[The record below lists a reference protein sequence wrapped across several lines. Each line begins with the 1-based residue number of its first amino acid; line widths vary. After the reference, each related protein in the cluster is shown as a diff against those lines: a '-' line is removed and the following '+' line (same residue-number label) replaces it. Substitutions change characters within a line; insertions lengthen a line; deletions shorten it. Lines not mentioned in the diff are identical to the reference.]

1 MLLIDQEHF
10 CWTQAV
16 LHADSDLPS
25 IDFNSWSSQCLR
37 VHRGRRETNESRDY
51 WLLCPRLRTV
61 LFFILVQYFNHSSVN
76 VWTNKLSRP
85 LPMTSPKTQIQ
96 NHGKWTMKH
105 LGAMQKLPDTWTTC
119 VCMFFCSSSLHVGQ
133 QGVPTQ
139 GLCTSPRTT
148 VFSPLQQTFHFMLK
162 SQIGLELHDMN
173 HPYCQNSQMLQDLV
187 LSSQGFVALPCQMKP
202 VLPAGSFTQ
211 IPAEEDSLTPNCR
224 TVPSQFCIFLPPQG
238 KVFVSLL
245 SQCF

>member
-1 MLLIDQEHF
+1 MYEQISSADLCLWPLQRHRPRTMGNEPWNI
-10 CWTQAV
+10 WV
-16 LHADSDLPS
+16 LCKSYLT
-25 IDFNSWSSQCLR
+25 L
-37 VHRGRRETNESRDY
+37 G
-51 WLLCPRLRTV
+51 PRA
-61 LFFILVQYFNHSSVN
+61 S
-76 VWTNKLSRP
+76 
-85 LPMTSPKTQIQ
+85 
-96 NHGKWTMKH
+96 
-105 LGAMQKLPDTWTTC
+105 AC
-119 VCMFFCSSSLHVGQ
+119 FCSSSLHVGQ
-133 QGVPTQ
+133 QGVPTR

-202 VLPAGSFTQ
+202 VLPASSFTQ
-211 IPAEEDSLTPNCR
+211 IPAEEDSLTPNCW